1 MIEDRECQNE
11 LLHEVRKMNTLAIK
25 TVDAALV
32 GPVQLRRVAWQNI
45 WNWTLEESG
54 TTRIHITA
62 AQQRSGKT
70 LCGRPFPVEKGYPVS
85 LRFCKRCLA
94 KAKASGYSIEQVR
107 KLTEVA

>member
-1 MIEDRECQNE
+1 MSVNEAQNIGDAE
-11 LLHEVRKMNTLAIK
+11 TATQIQSKPVDTAPTLR
-25 TVDAALV
+25 LV
-32 GPVQLRRVAWQNI
+32 KWQNI

-62 AQQRSGKT
+62 ARQRSGKT

-94 KAKASGYSIEQVR
+94 KAKTVGHSIEQVR
-107 KLTEVA
+107 KFAEVA